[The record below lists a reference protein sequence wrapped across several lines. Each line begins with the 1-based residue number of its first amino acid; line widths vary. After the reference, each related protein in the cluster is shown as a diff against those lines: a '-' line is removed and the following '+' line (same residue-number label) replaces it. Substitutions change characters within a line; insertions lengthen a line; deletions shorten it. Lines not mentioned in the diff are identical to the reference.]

1 MTGVGAILG
10 TPGYMSPEQ
19 ARGTV
24 VDKRSDIWAFGC
36 VLYEMLSGRSTFA
49 GNTVADMFAS
59 TLERQ
64 PEWNRL
70 PGTIPNGIRRLL
82 RRCLEKDVRRR
93 LRDIGDAR
101 LEIEEALAGIS
112 DSEPSPGLVAALGR
126 DVEFQRLTDLT
137 GRKECPAMS
146 PDGKMVAFVA
156 IVGGTRQIWIRLLA
170 GGAALQVTRD
180 AIDHEQPRWAPDSS
194 TLIYYTRPS
203 TASDEGA
210 LWEVGAL
217 GGPPRR
223 LVSAI
228 GGGDISHDG
237 RWIAVFQSVGQH
249 VELVVAARDG
259 SGKKCVLSLPPEYLY
274 LSPRWSPDDRFIAFE
289 RDSSNGFD
297 MHLEIVSVARDER
310 WEVARCDWLKGFSW
324 LPDGSGLVYSS
335 SRGSSVLYP
344 PTFNLR
350 TVAADGRRDCQ
361 LTFGDVSYMEPD
373 ISHSSQLVANRT
385 RSQSDIWRFPIAGS
399 PTENMQERGSNHPA
413 DRDRL
418 RRRQ

>member
-1 MTGVGAILG
+1 
-10 TPGYMSPEQ
+10 
-19 ARGTV
+19 V
-24 VDKRSDIWAFGC
+24 VRHWA
-36 VLYEMLSGRSTFA
+36 
-49 GNTVADMFAS
+49 
-59 TLERQ
+59 
-64 PEWNRL
+64 
-70 PGTIPNGIRRLL
+70 
-82 RRCLEKDVRRR
+82 
-93 LRDIGDAR
+93 
-101 LEIEEALAGIS
+101 
-112 DSEPSPGLVAALGR
+112 
-126 DVEFQRLTDLT
+126 
-137 GRKECPAMS
+137 
-146 PDGKMVAFVA
+146 
-156 IVGGTRQIWIRLLA
+156 
-170 GGAALQVTRD
+170 TRD

-194 TLIYYTRPS
+194 TLIYYTRPA

-237 RWIAVFQSVGQH
+237 RWIAVFQSAGQH

-259 SGKKCVLSLPPEYLY
+259 SGKRCIMSLPPEYLY

-310 WEVARCDWLKGFSW
+310 REVARCDWLKGFSW
-324 LPDGSGLVYSS
+324 FPDGSGLVYSS

-373 ISHSSQLVANRT
+373 ISHSSKLVANRT
-385 RSQSDIWRFPIAGS
+385 RSQSDIWRFPVADHRQKTRRKQLESLVDQGPDAVASPDGVEVVYLSDNGGHGNLIRERMVPAYGSHLRAGS
-399 PTENMQERGSNHPA
+399 RCSDWCAHVVAGGNWIVFIITREGQQGSG
-413 DRDRL
+413 
-418 RRRQ
+418 